1 MNEEYPLISVIVP
14 VYNTEQYL
22 AKCVESIQNQTYPNI
37 EIILV
42 DDESPDGSPKL
53 CDELAEKDGKIKVI
67 HQKNRGLGGARNS
80 GKHASHGEYIA
91 FVDSDDYI
99 EPDMYEKMYQALQKY
114 DCQIVSSGFIRESE
128 SMTNIIDYPDEVLVS
143 KEAIDRLIKMNQAG
157 GNSACNKLFQRDMIL
172 PIDFP
177 EQRLWEDM
185 LVMYRIFEKAKMIAT
200 IRYAGYHYV
209 QRGTSIIHDNQ
220 GIDECKRVEAFFERA
235 TMLEDKYM
243 DLALYSYQG
252 VANECMQ
259 NCVRIIKEYGV
270 GTKNYYATYNIGKNA
285 YERIKHSSPL
295 SIKRKLLYY
304 IFFEKNQLFMRVMT
318 LINSNRKN

>member
-99 EPDMYEKMYQALQKY
+99 EPDMYEKMYQILLERDA
-114 DCQIVSSGFIRESE
+114 QIISSGFIRESADE
-128 SMTNIIDYPDEVLVS
+128 VKIAGYPDEVLSS
-143 KEAIDRLIKMNQAG
+143 KDAIVKLVKFNQAG
-157 GNSACNKLFQRDMIL
+157 GNSACNKLFARYTIMD
-172 PIDFP
+172 IDFP
-177 EQRLWEDM
+177 EHRLWEDM
-185 LVMYRIFEKAKMIAT
+185 LVMYMIFEKAINVAT
-200 IRYAGYHYV
+200 TRYSGYHYV
-209 QRGTSIIHDNQ
+209 QRGSSIIHDNC
-220 GIDECKRVEAFFERA
+220 GIDECKRVGAFFERA
-235 TMLEDKYM
+235 TMMEEKHL

-259 NCVRIIKEYGV
+259 NCLRILKKYKKK
-270 GTKNYYATYNIGKNA
+270 TKNYFDTYHIGKNA
-285 YERIKHSSPL
+285 YMKIKRKYVL
-295 SIKRKLLYY
+295 SIKRRLLYQ
-304 IFFEKNQLFMRVMT
+304 IFYH
-318 LINSNRKN
+318 S